1 MTRWWWPWGVLV
13 LLGAYHGLN
22 PGMGWLFAV
31 ARGLQERRR
40 AALWQSFLP
49 IAIGHEAA
57 IGAVVVLVGVAQLV
71 IAPQALRA
79 GGAGLLLA
87 FAAYRIYRQQ
97 AHPRGFGMRVG
108 LRGLFGWSFLM
119 SSAHGAGLM
128 LVPILLSLP
137 PSGANQDLGLVAYA
151 AGLSPWGGLLAA
163 TLHTAALLDPSSSTT
178 SSTKSSSST
187 ARSRIGTSAC
197 LPKSISLPSRPWRMA
212 RHLFSLISPG
222 WYLRK
227 PRLARRSLTSLAQM
241 AWISAAR
248 QTV

>member
-1 MTRWWWPWGVLV
+1 MTRWWWPWGVLI

-57 IGAVVVLVGVAQLV
+57 IGAVVVLVAVAQLV

-87 FAAYRIYRQQ
+87 FAGYRIYRQQ

-137 PSGANQDLGLVAYA
+137 TSGANQDLGLVAYA
-151 AGLSPWGGLLAA
+151 AGLSPWEGLLAA
-163 TLHTAALLDPSSSTT
+163 TLHTAALL
-178 SSTKSSSST
+178 
-187 ARSRIGTSAC
+187 AV
-197 LPKSISLPSRPWRMA
+197 MA
-212 RHLFSLISPG
+212 LVAVVVYERYGVAFLRRAWLNVDLIWTIALLGAALVTLF
-222 WYLRK
+222 
-227 PRLARRSLTSLAQM
+227 T
-241 AWISAAR
+241 
-248 QTV
+248 

>member
-1 MTRWWWPWGVLV
+1 MTAWWPWDVLII
-13 LLGAYHGLN
+13 LGAYHGLN

-79 GGAGLLLA
+79 GRAGLLLA

-128 LVPILLSLP
+128 LVPILLR
-137 PSGANQDLGLVAYA
+137 
-151 AGLSPWGGLLAA
+151 LSPSSGSQDMSVIAYTASFSPWQGLAAA
-163 TLHTAALLDPSSSTT
+163 TLHTAALLLV
-178 SSTKSSSST
+178 T
-187 ARSRIGTSAC
+187 A
-197 LPKSISLPSRPWRMA
+197 LV
-212 RHLFSLISPG
+212 
-222 WYLRK
+222 
-227 PRLARRSLTSLAQM
+227 
-241 AWISAAR
+241 AA
-248 QTV
+248 V

>member
-128 LVPILLSLP
+128 LVPILLKLS
-137 PSGANQDLGLVAYA
+137 STGAGQQDMTLIAYTA
-151 AGLSPWGGLLAA
+151 SFSPWQGLAAA
-163 TLHTAALLDPSSSTT
+163 TLHTVALL
-178 SSTKSSSST
+178 
-187 ARSRIGTSAC
+187 IV
-197 LPKSISLPSRPWRMA
+197 MA
-212 RHLFSLISPG
+212 LIAIVVYERVGVAFLHRAWLNVDLIWTVTLLVAGVITLFS
-222 WYLRK
+222 
-227 PRLARRSLTSLAQM
+227 
-241 AWISAAR
+241 
-248 QTV
+248 

>member
-49 IAIGHEAA
+49 IAIGHETA
-57 IGAVVVLVGVAQLV
+57 IGAVVVLVAVAQLV

-87 FAAYRIYRQQ
+87 FAGYRIYRQQ

-151 AGLSPWGGLLAA
+151 AGLSPWEGLLAA
-163 TLHTAALLDPSSSTT
+163 TLHTAALL
-178 SSTKSSSST
+178 
-187 ARSRIGTSAC
+187 AV
-197 LPKSISLPSRPWRMA
+197 MA
-212 RHLFSLISPG
+212 LVAVVVYERYGVAFLRRAWLNVDLIWTIALLGAALVTLF
-222 WYLRK
+222 
-227 PRLARRSLTSLAQM
+227 T
-241 AWISAAR
+241 
-248 QTV
+248 

>member
-1 MTRWWWPWGVLV
+1 MTRWWWPWGVLI

-151 AGLSPWGGLLAA
+151 ARLSPWEGLLAA
-163 TLHTAALLDPSSSTT
+163 TLHTAALL
-178 SSTKSSSST
+178 
-187 ARSRIGTSAC
+187 AV
-197 LPKSISLPSRPWRMA
+197 MA
-212 RHLFSLISPG
+212 LVAVVVYERYGVAFLRRAWLNVDLIWTIALLGAALVTLF
-222 WYLRK
+222 
-227 PRLARRSLTSLAQM
+227 T
-241 AWISAAR
+241 
-248 QTV
+248 